1 MGNLARW
8 LTIPSS
14 SGRLAKGRQARTP
27 RAFINLV
34 PPSFEFHLFD
44 DSVDRF
50 HGNMELTSYRG
61 KGEAVLPANVHSGI
75 AIRLA
80 GLHHFVCGFP

>member
-1 MGNLARW
+1 VVGFAQA
-8 LTIPSS
+8 
-14 SGRLAKGRQARTP
+14 GDARTP
-27 RAFINLV
+27 PTCIDLM